1 MSRSAALPELH
12 DEAPSHTALT
22 LEALEVDAAFRKYS
36 RHVAAT
42 AYRVLRNRADV
53 QDVVQEV
60 FLDAVL
66 GLERLRDEESVRAW
80 LTVVTIRN
88 ATLRRRHRAHAA
100 PYGFDEEIISELLFS
115 DGEHERHLE
124 LAAVAAVI
132 NALPD
137 ELRLPWMLH
146 CLEGVGLPG
155 VARMCACS
163 IATVKRRIALARARI
178 ARA

>member
-1 MSRSAALPELH
+1 M
-12 DEAPSHTALT
+12 SHTALT
-22 LEALEVDAAFRKYS
+22 LDGIEVDAAFRKYA

-66 GLERLRDEESVRAW
+66 GLERVRDEGAVRAW

-88 ATLRRRHRAHAA
+88 ATLRRRHRAHAVLF
-100 PYGFDEEIISELLFS
+100 GFDEEI
-115 DGEHERHLE
+115 DGELPFSEGDHDRHLE
-124 LAAVAAVI
+124 LSAARAAI
-132 NALPD
+132 DALPD
-137 ELRLPWMLH
+137 ELRLPWTLH
-146 CLEGVGLPG
+146 CLDGVGLPG
-155 VARMCACS
+155 VARECACS

>member
-1 MSRSAALPELH
+1 MSRSATLLKHHGGAGS
-12 DEAPSHTALT
+12 DPSLT
-22 LEALEVDAAFRKYS
+22 LGGFVVDAAFRKYS

-66 GLERLRDEESVRAW
+66 GLERLRDEASVRAW

-88 ATLRRRHRAHAA
+88 ATLRRRRRAHAVL
-100 PYGFDEEIISELLFS
+100 YGFDEEIVSELLFR
-115 DGEHERHLE
+115 DGEHDRHLE

-137 ELRLPWMLH
+137 ELRLPWTLH
-146 CLEGVGLPG
+146 CLEGVRLPG
-155 VARMCACS
+155 VARACACS

>member
-1 MSRSAALPELH
+1 MTRSA
-12 DEAPSHTALT
+12 PSLERPDAAVCHTALT
-22 LEALEVDAAFRKYS
+22 LDGVEVDAAFRKYS

-42 AYRVLRNRADV
+42 AYRVLHNHADV

-66 GLERLRDEESVRAW
+66 GLERVRDEASVRAW

-88 ATLRRRHRAHAA
+88 ATLRRRHRAHAVLF
-100 PYGFDEEIISELLFS
+100 GFDEEI
-115 DGEHERHLE
+115 DGELPFSEGEHDRHLE
-124 LAAVAAVI
+124 LAAARAVI
-132 NALPD
+132 AALPD

-146 CLEGVGLPG
+146 CLDGVGLPG
-155 VARMCACS
+155 VARECACS
-163 IATVKRRIALARARI
+163 VATVKRRIARARARI